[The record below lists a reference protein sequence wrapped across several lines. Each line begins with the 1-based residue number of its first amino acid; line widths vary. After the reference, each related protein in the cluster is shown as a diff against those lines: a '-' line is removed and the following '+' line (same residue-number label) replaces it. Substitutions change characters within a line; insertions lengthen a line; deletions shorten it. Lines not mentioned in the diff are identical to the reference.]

1 MEKFTNQFFTAIEK
15 WSQQTDAPDDEI
27 RRYVMGCIGRFD
39 EEEDTE
45 RNLDLI
51 KERLEMLVH
60 DVHLS
65 EGFLIKALIEN
76 IEDNFEYQLED
87 ARKGENSRQV
97 IRTRAVIRK
106 FLEKATDQER
116 QSSPFQKSLGQFEK
130 FERGIF
136 PTPEKIA
143 ERKLFLDVWREV
155 TMPILRDIN
164 LDETETE
171 LCRQLQQLG

>member
-51 KERLEMLVH
+51 KDRLEMLVH

-87 ARKGENSRQV
+87 ARKGENSR
-97 IRTRAVIRK
+97 AVIDAREAKKRK
-106 FLEKATDQER
+106 MEQTSEQER
-116 QSSPFQKSLGQFEK
+116 QSPYFQRVMRLMDVVEQKV
-130 FERGIF
+130 F

-143 ERKLFLDVWREV
+143 QRKLFLDVWREV
-155 TMPILRDIN
+155 TTPILRFIN
-164 LDETETE
+164 LDEAQEE
-171 LCRQLQQLG
+171 